1 MLIQREL
8 RNWKTIAEILDER
21 KEKLEHDFEE
31 LAEILREFLVKD
43 MDLPDVIKRYHRYE
57 TVIET
62 IKDEYPEV
70 AEMLNELSKDE

>member
-1 MLIQREL
+1 MFIQREL
-8 RNWKTIAEILDER
+8 RNWKTVAEILDER
-21 KEKLEHDFEE
+21 NEKLEHDFGE
-31 LAEILREFLVKD
+31 LAKRSKEFLVKD
-43 MDLPDVIKRYHRYE
+43 MDLPNVTKRYYRYK